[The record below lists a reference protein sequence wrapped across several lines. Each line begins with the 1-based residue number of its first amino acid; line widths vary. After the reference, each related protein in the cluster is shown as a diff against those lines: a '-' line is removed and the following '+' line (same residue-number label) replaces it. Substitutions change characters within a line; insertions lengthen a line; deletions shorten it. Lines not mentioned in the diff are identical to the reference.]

1 VLSETGLAPKRLEL
15 EITEGAL
22 ISDSDRALVTLTK
35 LRKIGVQIAL
45 DDFGTGYSSLSY
57 LRDFPFSKIKI
68 DRSFI
73 EKIGVQDSAKAI
85 IHAVIGLGHSMKM
98 AVTAE
103 GVETEE
109 QLKYLRDEGCDLIQ
123 GYLIG
128 RPASIESY
136 ATLTGNIISPN
147 KSIYCSGG
155 RLEKASL
162 AGLGFNYRLEC

>member
-1 VLSETGLAPKRLEL
+1 LEL

-22 ISDSDRALVTLTK
+22 ISDADRALVTLTK

-73 EKIGVQDSAKAI
+73 EKVGVQDSAKAI

-128 RPASIESY
+128 RPAPIESY
-136 ATLTGNIISPN
+136 ATLTGRIVRPN
-147 KSIYCSGG
+147 KSNYCSDG
-155 RLEKASL
+155 RLEKAGL
-162 AGLGFNYRLEC
+162 AGLGYSYAL

>member
-1 VLSETGLAPKRLEL
+1 LNIAVNLSPVQFQHEDLPALIGSVLSQTGLAPKRLEL

-73 EKIGVQDSAKAI
+73 EKVGVQDSAKAI

-109 QLKYLRDEGCDLIQ
+109 QLKYHQR
-123 GYLIG
+123 
-128 RPASIESY
+128 
-136 ATLTGNIISPN
+136 
-147 KSIYCSGG
+147 
-155 RLEKASL
+155 
-162 AGLGFNYRLEC
+162 